1 MSNQNSKN
9 ATQND
14 PTRISYALTIACG
27 ATGIASYLTNS
38 HSPAIQ
44 WTVLAHLLL
53 GIVTTLSLTP
63 YFYQHFRATVGF
75 RRPALISTGLL
86 SFLFFLCFVTSGW
99 HLLFIGQMERFAW
112 VLITHVY
119 SAFAFFGIVISHIVL
134 HVVTMP
140 AKRKNHSE
148 KKPSTLKSETIKS
161 SGVALGLTILLLSTA
176 TITYQNNGIRYSA
189 EPMVETYEY
198 VYGPHPFRPSQTET
212 PGSHFIDKR
221 LIANSHRCITCHKD
235 IGKQWYSSVHRQAA
249 SDPTYE
255 TNIKLLVKKKGIS
268 ATRYC
273 EGCHAPIALLSGELS
288 PGGKHGGIEDTLANI
303 EGVSCLSC
311 HSINNVVHLK
321 GVAAY
326 QYVPHQPYLFAN
338 SNNPM
343 LRRLHDHLLRVR
355 PFQHRID
362 MGNKLL
368 KDPTFCSTCHTQF
381 MDKDMNNWGWVKM
394 QDEYSA
400 WLQSPFSRQHEETF
414 ASNEIMSCQN
424 CHMPL
429 VKSDDPS
436 ANGEGLVHSHHFP
449 GGNTFLPVLAND
461 QKQLSA
467 VVKFMQS
474 NKISVSIVK
483 PERPDIPQNLQ
494 SIDESTRDF
503 KVASHFYYLGETAKI
518 QVVVTNQGIGHD
530 FPGGTIDLGQAW
542 VEFIVTD
549 AENTVIH
556 TEGQLDE
563 DNYVDPD
570 SYFYRSLPLDR
581 HGNPVWKH
589 DLFNMVGESFKRT
602 IKSGESDIIDLVF
615 EIPAWVKGPLN
626 ISATLK
632 YRKLNEK
639 YAKWALKEEYIPVP
653 VIDIAWDSLQ
663 TDIKIRKKIESN

>member
-1 MSNQNSKN
+1 MSFLNKRNSKN
-9 ATQND
+9 T
-14 PTRISYALTIACG
+14 TRNNLTHVSYALTIACG

-53 GIVTTLSLTP
+53 GIATTLTLTP
-63 YFYQHFRATVGF
+63 YFYQHFQATIGF

-86 SFLFFLCFVTSGW
+86 SFLFFLCFVASGW
-99 HLLFIGQMERFAW
+99 YLLFFGQMERFAW
-112 VLITHVY
+112 VLFAHVY
-119 SAFAFFGIVISHIVL
+119 SAFAFFGIVTLHVVL

-140 AKRKNHSE
+140 TKRKNHGE
-148 KKPSTLKSETIKS
+148 KTTRTLKPETIKS
-161 SGVALGLTILLLSTA
+161 SGIALGLTILLISIA
-176 TITYQNNGIRYSA
+176 TITYQINYTRYTN
-189 EPMVETYEY
+189 EPKAGNYEY

-212 PGSHFIDKR
+212 PNSNFIDER

-235 IGKQWYSSVHRQAA
+235 IGKQWYASVHRQAA
-249 SDPTYE
+249 SDPTYV
-255 TNIKLLVKKKGIS
+255 TNIKLLAKKKGIS

-288 PGGKHGGIEDTLANI
+288 PGGKHGGIEDTPANI

-311 HSINNVVHLK
+311 HNITRVVHLK

-326 QYVPHQPYLFAN
+326 RYAPHQPYLFAD
-338 SNNPM
+338 SNHPI

-355 PFQHRID
+355 PHQHRID
-362 MGNKLL
+362 MGNELL

-414 ASNEIMSCQN
+414 ASNKIANCQN

-429 VKSDDPS
+429 VKSGDPS
-436 ANGEGLVHSHHFP
+436 ANEDGLIRAHHFP
-449 GGNTFLPVLAND
+449 AANTFLPVLAND
-461 QKQLSA
+461 QEQLDD
-467 VVKFMQS
+467 VVEFMQG
-474 NKISVSIVK
+474 NKVRVSIVK

-494 SIDESTRDF
+494 SIDESIRDF
-503 KVASHFYYLGETAKI
+503 KEAPHFYYLGETAKI
-518 QVVVTNQGIGHD
+518 QVVVTNQGVGHD
-530 FPGGTIDLGQAW
+530 LPGGTIDLGEAW
-542 VEFIVTD
+542 LEFTVTD
-549 AENTVIH
+549 AENTVIY

-563 DNYVDPD
+563 HNNVNPD
-570 SYFYRSLPLDR
+570 SYFYRSLPVDR
-581 HGNPVWKH
+581 HGNLVWKH
-589 DLFNMVGESFKRT
+589 DLFNRVGESFKRT
-602 IKSGESDIIDLVF
+602 IKSGESDIVDLIF

-632 YRKLNEK
+632 YRKLNER
-639 YAKWALKEEYIPVP
+639 YAKWALKDKYIPVP
-653 VIDIAWDSLQ
+653 IIDIAWDSLQ
-663 TDIKIRKKIESN
+663 T